1 MKKQYIS
8 PAMEQLQLQP
18 MSVIQ
23 VSLPSSPGTPGVKS
37 APERFMLMDEE
48 EAILEE
54 EELW

>member
-37 APERFMLMDEE
+37 VPERFMLMDEE
-48 EAILEE
+48 EAINEE